1 MTEHEEETSE
11 EVKRPLREDSGP
23 GLLGAAGA
31 AAAPGSCQVR
41 IPAAAPPSRARQ
53 PPARGRRGGD
63 ARTAPQL
70 LQTPRAQRACDMTR
84 TWHVPRSTEGLGG
97 AALPAG
103 SRAPRALP
111 ERRRPGAA
119 SRAAD
124 PGGHRT
130 VRRLAAHTIT
140 KLHSAGTD
148 STACGPCSRHTERTR
163 EGARFHAKPGHSHRH
178 GQRASPEHT
187 HAQLGTAV
195 CRRLA
200 RPPPTRGA
208 VPPEAWCGCG
218 ERQARGTCS
227 DTQHQG
233 HATASHMARAR
244 HRGAWQTHR
253 PVPSLSQGGGGTPGH
268 TREGRGRT
276 MRLPPWSGS
285 PMLPPEVAPQPQT
298 QVLAGSRGRTSSVW
312 SPAPRQRSGQDN

>member
-53 PPARGRRGGD
+53 PPARGRRGGRPDRSAVVTD
-63 ARTAPQL
+63 AKSTARLRHDAHLARAAQHGG
-70 LQTPRAQRACDMTR
+70 PRRRGTAGRK
-84 TWHVPRSTEGLGG
+84 PG
-97 AALPAG
+97 AAG
-103 SRAPRALP
+103 TSRAT
-111 ERRRPGAA
+111 A

-163 EGARFHAKPGHSHRH
+163 EGARFHAEPGHSHRH

-253 PVPSLSQGGGGTPGH
+253 PVPSLSQGGGGAPGH

-298 QVLAGSRGRTSSVW
+298 QVPAGSRGRASSVW

>member
-11 EVKRPLREDSGP
+11 EVKRPLREDRGP

-41 IPAAAPPSRARQ
+41 IPAAVPPSRARQ
-53 PPARGRRGGD
+53 PPARGRRGGRPDRSAVVTD
-63 ARTAPQL
+63 AKSTARL
-70 LQTPRAQRACDMTR
+70 RHDAHLARAAQHRR
-84 TWHVPRSTEGLGG
+84 P
-97 AALPAG
+97 
-103 SRAPRALP
+103 
-111 ERRRPGAA
+111 RRRGTAGRKPGAA
-119 SRAAD
+119 GTSRATA
-124 PGGHRT
+124 T
-130 VRRLAAHTIT
+130 RRGVQSSRPRGPQNCPPSSCTHDHEAAQRRHGQHG
-140 KLHSAGTD
+140 LWPAQ
-148 STACGPCSRHTERTR
+148 PHTERTR
-163 EGARFHAKPGHSHRH
+163 EGARFHAEPGHSHRH

-208 VPPEAWCGCG
+208 APPEAWSGCG

-253 PVPSLSQGGGGTPGH
+253 PVPSLSQGGGGAPGH

-298 QVLAGSRGRTSSVW
+298 QVPAGSRGRASSVW
-312 SPAPRQRSGQDN
+312 SPAPRQRSGQDD

>member
-31 AAAPGSCQVR
+31 AAASGSRQVR

-70 LQTPRAQRACDMTR
+70 LQTPRAQRACDTTR
-84 TWHVPRSTEGLGG
+84 TWHVPRSMEGLGG

-111 ERRRPGAA
+111 VRRRPGAA

-130 VRRLAAHTIT
+130 VRRPAAHTIT

-148 STACGPCSRHTERTR
+148 STACGPRSRTQ
-163 EGARFHAKPGHSHRH
+163 K
-178 GQRASPEHT
+178 GQGKAHVSMQSRV
-187 HAQLGTAV
+187 TA
-195 CRRLA
+195 
-200 RPPPTRGA
+200 TDMG
-208 VPPEAWCGCG
+208 
-218 ERQARGTCS
+218 S
-227 DTQHQG
+227 
-233 HATASHMARAR
+233 ARAR
-244 HRGAWQTHR
+244 STRTPSSGLLSAGAWPGLHPHVEQCRLR
-253 PVPSLSQGGGGTPGH
+253 PGVGV
-268 TREGRGRT
+268 GRGRHVAHAQT
-276 MRLPPWSGS
+276 HSTKDTRPPVTWPG
-285 PMLPPEVAPQPQT
+285 PDTGAHGRHTGQ
-298 QVLAGSRGRTSSVW
+298 SR
-312 SPAPRQRSGQDN
+312 P